1 MPMKQRLESLDALR
15 GFAILTMVLS
25 GSIAFGGILP
35 GWMYHAQVP
44 PPKHVFDPT
53 HPGIT
58 WVDLVFPFFL
68 FSMGAAFPLAMNG
81 SAGRTNLY
89 SVLSAGFRRFGL
101 LLFFAMFSQHFKAWV
116 LSDAPQIREQI
127 HSLAAFMLLFI
138 VLYDWKGIAS
148 NRIRLLLRL
157 AALVISLFWMSQM
170 HYAKGNDFDLYRS
183 DIIIVVLANMALFG
197 TIIYGATRNRPWIRL
212 AVLPLVLAIFLSA
225 KQDGWVKDFFSFH
238 AIGAFKID
246 WAYKF
251 YFLKYLFI
259 VIPGMFAGEWLMGWH
274 NGTNTSIP
282 HKRIVS
288 LLGLSLICWNLYG
301 LYTRQLTL
309 NLFGS
314 VVLLGLIYWI
324 IRKAESLF
332 LRRLFMAG
340 AYLLLLG
347 LSFESFEGGIKKD
360 PSTYSYYFVCSGLA
374 FIMLLAFEGLR
385 DLRFVSRAV
394 SFLSIQGQNP
404 MVAYV
409 AGSLLLLPL
418 MTITGIKPY
427 WDSMNQNAWM
437 GFAKGVIFTGL
448 VALITYLFVKRRWF
462 WRT

>member
-1 MPMKQRLESLDALR
+1 
-15 GFAILTMVLS
+15 
-25 GSIAFGGILP
+25 
-35 GWMYHAQVP
+35 
-44 PPKHVFDPT
+44 
-53 HPGIT
+53 
-58 WVDLVFPFFL
+58 
-68 FSMGAAFPLAMNG
+68 
-81 SAGRTNLY
+81 
-89 SVLSAGFRRFGL
+89 
-101 LLFFAMFSQHFKAWV
+101 
-116 LSDAPQIREQI
+116 LSDAPQLREQI
-127 HSLAAFMLLFI
+127 HSLAAFALLFI
-138 VLYDWKGIAS
+138 VLYDWKAIPS

-157 AALVISLFWMSQM
+157 GALVISLFWMSQM

-197 TIIYGATRNRPWIRL
+197 TIIYGATRNRPFIRL

-274 NGTNTSIP
+274 NGSNTSIP
-282 HKRIVS
+282 HKHIVS

-324 IRKAESLF
+324 ISKAESLF

-374 FIMLLAFEGLR
+374 FIMLLVFEGLR
-385 DLRFVSRAV
+385 DMRFISRAV

-418 MTITGIKPY
+418 MNITGIKPY

>member
-1 MPMKQRLESLDALR
+1 
-15 GFAILTMVLS
+15 
-25 GSIAFGGILP
+25 
-35 GWMYHAQVP
+35 
-44 PPKHVFDPT
+44 
-53 HPGIT
+53 
-58 WVDLVFPFFL
+58 
-68 FSMGAAFPLAMNG
+68 
-81 SAGRTNLY
+81 
-89 SVLSAGFRRFGL
+89 
-101 LLFFAMFSQHFKAWV
+101 
-116 LSDAPQIREQI
+116 
-127 HSLAAFMLLFI
+127 
-138 VLYDWKGIAS
+138 
-148 NRIRLLLRL
+148 
-157 AALVISLFWMSQM
+157 
-170 HYAKGNDFDLYRS
+170 
-183 DIIIVVLANMALFG
+183 
-197 TIIYGATRNRPWIRL
+197 
-212 AVLPLVLAIFLSA
+212 VLAIFLSA
-225 KQDGWVKDFFSFH
+225 KQDVWVKDFLSFY
-238 AIGAFKID
+238 AIGAFKFD

-274 NGTNTSIP
+274 NGSNTSIP

-288 LLGLSLICWNLYG
+288 LLGLSLMGWNLYG

-324 IRKAESLF
+324 ILKAESLF

-374 FIMLLAFEGLR
+374 FIMLLVFEGLR
-385 DLRFVSRAV
+385 DMRFISRAV

-418 MTITGIKPY
+418 MNITGIKPY